1 MAENL
6 ERLRINR
13 QLAINDQMIYNLLI
27 ITPRGCAMK
36 WILLIGV
43 TLLSTGCGVYRSTE
57 IVEYRQ
63 VVVAPVV
70 ETVMFDYDQP
80 GPLDVTTTTIDF
92 Y

>member
-1 MAENL
+1 
-6 ERLRINR
+6 
-13 QLAINDQMIYNLLI
+13 
-27 ITPRGCAMK
+27 MK

-43 TLLSTGCGVYRSTE
+43 TLLSTGCVYTSTE

-63 VVVAPVV
+63 VTVAPVV
-70 ETVMFDYDQP
+70 ETVMFDYDEP

>member
-1 MAENL
+1 
-6 ERLRINR
+6 
-13 QLAINDQMIYNLLI
+13 
-27 ITPRGCAMK
+27 MK

-43 TLLSTGCGVYRSTE
+43 ALLSTGCGVYRSTE

-70 ETVMFDYDQP
+70 ETVMFDYDTP